1 MKRGIDKAKD
11 IILDFFDEITIPC
24 IELKDLNRIALV
36 SSNYDKNI
44 ADIVKRLKIVF
55 PDSRVT
61 TIKEDD
67 VIAYIKVN
75 WA

>member
-24 IELKDLNRIALV
+24 IELKYLNRIALV

-44 ADIVKRLKIVF
+44 ADIVSKAVYEVGIDGAIDIE
-55 PDSRVT
+55 PG
-61 TIKEDD
+61 
-67 VIAYIKVN
+67 Y
-75 WA
+75 